1 MLIMLGNAG
10 QAEFSTDGGEI
21 VYYGFRISQSDE
33 VIALEHKEERIL
45 EITKKKRIFYK
56 PTSNLKLKKELDTI
70 ELGDN
75 RVLIIFSNCDV
86 IITVYGVFVVEFQ
99 NFLKDGWE
107 IELI

>member
-70 ELGDN
+70 ELGD
-75 RVLIIFSNCDV
+75 RVTITLLLSSRIF
-86 IITVYGVFVVEFQ
+86 
-99 NFLKDGWE
+99 
-107 IELI
+107 